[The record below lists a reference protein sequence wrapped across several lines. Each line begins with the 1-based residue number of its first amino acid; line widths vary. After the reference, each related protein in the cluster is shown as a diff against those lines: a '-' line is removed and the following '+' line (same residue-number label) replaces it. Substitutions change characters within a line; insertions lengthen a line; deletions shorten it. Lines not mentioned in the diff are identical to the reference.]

1 MKSLKPFVMKYNPA
15 HSDLDEENDSEYR
28 IAICFT
34 TFNMTKTSAVP
45 SLFGKEG
52 VREICCILLYLFR

>member
-1 MKSLKPFVMKYNPA
+1 MKYNPA